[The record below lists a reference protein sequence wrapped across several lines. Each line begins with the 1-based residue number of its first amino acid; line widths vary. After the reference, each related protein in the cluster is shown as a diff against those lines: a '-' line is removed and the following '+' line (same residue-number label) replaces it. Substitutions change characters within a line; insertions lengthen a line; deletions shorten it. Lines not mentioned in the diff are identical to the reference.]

1 MSEDKAEGKPRG
13 EDGPV
18 TKAKILEVRDL
29 KKHFVTGKGTVRA
42 VDGVSFSIVERE
54 TLGLVGES
62 GSGKSTV
69 AYTVIGIY
77 RPTEGRVLFRG
88 NDVSNEAWGRSKAVK
103 KEIQIVFQDP
113 GSSLNARRSIRQIM
127 ELPLKVHGLVER
139 KRRDEKIAE
148 LLGMVE
154 LPADYMHKYPGS
166 VGGGERQMVAIARAL
181 ATNPSF
187 VVLDEPT
194 SALDVSVQAKI
205 INLLL
210 RLQREFRL
218 TYLFITHDLSLM
230 RNMATRLAIMYLG
243 KICEIAP
250 TVDFFEKPL
259 HPYTRM
265 LLSSIPVI
273 SDEEEELK
281 PKKIESRGE
290 IPSPVNIPSGCSFHL
305 RCPERME
312 VCHRVDPVMIEHVP
326 GHHVRCHL
334 Y

>member
-1 MSEDKAEGKPRG
+1 MTEIMA
-13 EDGPV
+13 
-18 TKAKILEVRDL
+18 VRDL
-29 KKHFVTGKGTVRA
+29 KKHFITGKGTVRA
-42 VDGVSFSIVERE
+42 VDGVSFSILERE

-69 AYTVIGIY
+69 AYTVMGIY
-77 RPTEGRVLFRG
+77 PPTGGRILFKG
-88 NDVSNEAWGRSKAVK
+88 NDISNEARGRSKAVK

-127 ELPLKVHGLVER
+127 ELPLKVHGTVER
-139 KRRDEKIAE
+139 KRRDERIVE

-166 VGGGERQMVAIARAL
+166 IGGGERQMVAIARAL

-250 TVDFFEKPL
+250 TVEFFANPL

-281 PKKIESRGE
+281 PRRIESRGE

-312 VCHRVDPVMIEHVP
+312 ICPRVDPVMVENAP